1 MYDLHVIASQS
12 FIFCCGSFKVPII
25 HNGTRKSALST
36 FFLFYMS
43 LSNEISGKNTEDFF
57 FVLTVS
63 AKAQEAD
70 FSVYAIRIIF
80 LVTYSVQ

>member
-1 MYDLHVIASQS
+1 
-12 FIFCCGSFKVPII
+12 
-25 HNGTRKSALST
+25 
-36 FFLFYMS
+36 MS